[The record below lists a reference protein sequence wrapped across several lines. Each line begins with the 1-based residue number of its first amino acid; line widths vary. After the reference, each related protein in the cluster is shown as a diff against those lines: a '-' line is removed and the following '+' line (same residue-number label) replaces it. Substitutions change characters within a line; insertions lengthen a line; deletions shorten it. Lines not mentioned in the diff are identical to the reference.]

1 MDLGI
6 AGRQAIVC
14 GGSSGLGKAIAA
26 ALSAEGVRVT
36 IVARDS
42 AKLEAAAADIASQS
56 GNAVDEVSVDLSN
69 PGERTRLLPLCGVTD
84 ILVNNSGGPPVGD
97 FRSFTREA
105 WLAALE
111 SNMLAAIDLINASLP
126 GMTERQFGRIVNV
139 TSHMVKAP
147 VALLSLS
154 NGARAGL
161 TGYVGG
167 IAREVARYNVTINN
181 LLPGQFETD
190 RLMANHERFAKARG
204 VAVETFQEAAKKDIP
219 ARRFGR
225 AAEFGAC
232 AAFLCSAHCGFV
244 TGQNILLDGGQYPGL
259 F

>member
-6 AGRQAIVC
+6 AGRSALVC

-26 ALSAEGVRVT
+26 ALSLEGVAVT
-36 IVARDS
+36 LVSRNEDRLQASAGEIAAR
-42 AKLEAAAADIASQS
+42 S
-56 GNAVDEVSVDLSN
+56 GNPVSALALDLSDS
-69 PGERTRLLPLCGVTD
+69 EARKRLADQCATVD
-84 ILVNNSGGPPVGD
+84 ILINNSGGPPVGD
-97 FRSFTREA
+97 YLTFSRED

-111 SNMLAAIDLINASLP
+111 SNMLSAIELINAALP
-126 GMTERQFGRIVNV
+126 GMMDRQFGRILNV

-167 IAREVARYNVTINN
+167 VARDVARHNVTINN

-190 RLMANHERFAKARG
+190 RLSANHTRFAATRG
-204 VAVETFQEAAKKDIP
+204 VPLETFQDRARREIP

-225 AAEFGAC
+225 PEEFGAY
-232 AAFLCSAHCGFV
+232 AAFLCSVHCGYV
-244 TGQNILLDGGQYPGL
+244 TGQNLLLDGGQFPGL
-259 F
+259 M

>member
-6 AGRQAIVC
+6 AGRKALVC
-14 GGSSGLGKAIAA
+14 GGSSGLGRAIAQ
-26 ALSAEGVRVT
+26 ALVSEDVEVT
-36 IVARDS
+36 LVARDA
-42 AKLEAAAADIASQS
+42 AKLEACAAQLSADGGRVHTVAADLTRSEDRA
-56 GNAVDEVSVDLSN
+56 
-69 PGERTRLLPLCGVTD
+69 RLLPLCAELD

-97 FRSFTREA
+97 YLSFSRED

-111 SNMLAAIDLINASLP
+111 GNMLSAIELINASLP
-126 GMTERQFGRIVNV
+126 GMKERGFGRILNV

-147 VALLSLS
+147 IAMLSLS

-167 IAREVARYNVTINN
+167 VARDVARYNVTLNN
-181 LLPGQFETD
+181 LLPGQFATA
-190 RLMANHERFAKARG
+190 RLESNHARFAAARG
-204 VAVETFQEAAKKDIP
+204 VTVEEFQKRSQQDIP

-225 AAEFGAC
+225 PEEFGAY
-232 AAFLCSAHCGFV
+232 AAFLCSAHSGFV

-259 F
+259 T